1 MVGGGEVKFSV
12 SPLDSSAPAVL
23 SLQKW
28 KNQVGHLDGRAYVSR
43 HVLHRRTSLIDRFPE
58 WGRIFLPSPRTL

>member
-23 SLQKW
+23 SSEVEE
-28 KNQVGHLDGRAYVSR
+28 QVGHLDGRAYVSR
-43 HVLHRRTSLIDRFPE
+43 HVLHREPL
-58 WGRIFLPSPRTL
+58 